1 MGDNRPAIYLT
12 LLAIQAV
19 GAVPVPVHPNA
30 SDEDV
35 DAVRHLAMPRHAVAG
50 SDPHL
55 RVLAQSAA
63 RRSGL
68 MKILCLSAD
77 STVVAPE
84 RVIPWPKL
92 KRTMQADGVV
102 ESSLASRLQ
111 SLRPDHPSVVV
122 MTSGEIAPPRAIV
135 LSHRILGASARFLAS
150 EIPLDEK
157 DELLAFLPIS
167 WIGDL
172 LQLAAGVIAGAVVS
186 TPESPDTV
194 PLDMRQ
200 IAPTVLFA
208 TPLVLEKFVSEM
220 ENRLDQASSWKRRYF
235 ESALARNRRADG
247 GRAAGRG
254 LSGLVDDA
262 LMLSP
267 LRSIAGIARLRTAVS
282 MGSATPAEIVET
294 YAALG
299 VQVRSSYGIAE
310 CGGCA
315 CFAGEGGRVV
325 PGIRIR
331 LGADSEVLIG
341 DDKRTSGEL
350 TAGAETIPVDDG
362 SGWMA
367 TGDRGRIGARGELSI
382 GGRLAHRQTL
392 ASGEPWHPF
401 EAELGL
407 LGSRFIRAAIVLA
420 GDREE
425 PVALIMPDFSR
436 LQGWARRR
444 DLSFS
449 GYESL
454 VVLKPVLDLIAEHV
468 ASVNARLAR
477 NEPCEIRIAAF
488 AVLPTPLTVAS
499 GHLTPTGKIRRN
511 RVIESFADLI
521 ERLNRRDPAVSV
533 EPTTP
538 R

>member
-1 MGDNRPAIYLT
+1 
-12 LLAIQAV
+12 
-19 GAVPVPVHPNA
+19 
-30 SDEDV
+30 
-35 DAVRHLAMPRHAVAG
+35 
-50 SDPHL
+50 
-55 RVLAQSAA
+55 
-63 RRSGL
+63 
-68 MKILCLSAD
+68 
-77 STVVAPE
+77 
-84 RVIPWPKL
+84 
-92 KRTMQADGVV
+92 
-102 ESSLASRLQ
+102 
-111 SLRPDHPSVVV
+111 
-122 MTSGEIAPPRAIV
+122 MTSGEAAPPRAIV

-150 EIPLDEK
+150 EISLDEK

-172 LQLAAGVIAGAVVS
+172 LQLAAGLIAGAVVS

-208 TPLVLEKFVSEM
+208 TPLVLEKFISEM

-235 ESALARNRRADG
+235 ESAFARARNRGAG
-247 GRAAGRG
+247 GGSGTGRG
-254 LSGLVDDA
+254 LSGLVDDT
-262 LMLSP
+262 LLVSP
-267 LRSIAGIARLRTAVS
+267 LRNIAGLARLRTAVS
-282 MGSATPAEIVET
+282 MGSTTPAEIIET

-315 CFAGEGGRVV
+315 CFTGERGRAV

-331 LGADSEVLIG
+331 LGAESEVLIG
-341 DDKRTSGEL
+341 GDNRAAGEL
-350 TAGAETIPVDDG
+350 TAGAETIPVDDCG
-362 SGWMA
+362 GWMA
-367 TGDRGRIGARGELSI
+367 TGDRGSIGPGGELSI

-420 GDREE
+420 DDRAE

-436 LQGWARRR
+436 LQGWARRH

-454 VVLKPVLDLIAEHV
+454 VVLRPVLELIAEHV

-477 NEPCEIRIAAF
+477 NEPCEIPIAAF
-488 AVLPTPLTVAS
+488 AVLPTPLTVGS
-499 GHLTPTGKIRRN
+499 GHLTPTGKLRRD
-511 RVIESFADLI
+511 RVVESFAGLI
-521 ERLNRRDPAVSV
+521 ERLDRRDPAVSV
-533 EPTTP
+533 EPAAI